1 MWDINA
7 TPQVCIL
14 LVYNTLM
21 YYVYT
26 FYAGCK
32 DLECQDNILWSQC
45 SCGGVY
51 NVRYQGYFF
60 IHRKV

>member
-7 TPQVCIL
+7 TPKVCNL

-32 DLECQDNILWSQC
+32 DLEC
-45 SCGGVY
+45 
-51 NVRYQGYFF
+51 
-60 IHRKV
+60 